1 MAKLSNSIKMKV
13 RPSYLIFS
21 FFRENFCKFT
31 QIDPVKLPG
40 SMCIFSYS
48 AYCIS
53 ANMTWALELKVA
65 FSTENIRIFVR
76 SSNFGAKSQSAN
88 SKFCS
93 LRRILF
99 SEYLFTLFTD
109 TEVILRKW
117 ALYEWEFNF
126 SVGYYSC
133 YSFVNEIIIFRY
145 SIALISF

>member
-53 ANMTWALELKVA
+53 ANMTWAVELKVA
-65 FSTENIRIFVR
+65 FLTEDIRMFVR
-76 SSNFGAKSQSAN
+76 SSKFDTKSLSTNF
-88 SKFCS
+88 KFCS
-93 LRRILF
+93 LRVHTVFRIFFVCLLF
-99 SEYLFTLFTD
+99 LTNP
-109 TEVILRKW
+109 EVVFRK
-117 ALYEWEFNF
+117 
-126 SVGYYSC
+126 
-133 YSFVNEIIIFRY
+133 
-145 SIALISF
+145 

>member
-48 AYCIS
+48 VYCIS
-53 ANMTWALELKVA
+53 ANMIWAVELKVA
-65 FSTENIRIFVR
+65 FSTEDIRKFVR
-76 SSNFGAKSQSAN
+76 SSNFGAKSQSTN

-93 LRRILF
+93 LPAHTVFRIF
-99 SEYLFTLFTD
+99 
-109 TEVILRKW
+109 V
-117 ALYEWEFNF
+117 
-126 SVGYYSC
+126 
-133 YSFVNEIIIFRY
+133 YSFYRY
-145 SIALISF
+145 GGNVKKVSIV